1 MDSRQSNLHDKL
13 FSRGSATPPPSSQ
26 PFPITQSTSST
37 TTTPPTT
44 THLDSLF
51 QSITTQQIPH
61 GNSAPATPSMIA
73 DDDAS
78 THSAPVS
85 TTPADRQSALLSL
98 LYPAAT
104 SLTATR
110 PLQPSSGPIMPQQV
124 PSPPASSIRS
134 GQSPSNTSEAQG
146 KILLEQLMGTAPRS
160 NFSEPAPAP
169 ISTLPPMSSPQF
181 QSSMGDKFQPS
192 QSSMADKYHLNE
204 GSYMPQEPPR
214 DSPQHNQPVPQ
225 PQQPQQQPQQPP
237 SPRKSM
243 FDFVSPFDALASTS
257 AVKKKPVPA
266 GPASA
271 SSTNEDS
278 WTSASLGSLND
289 PKRKSVENLMDQLTR
304 SQQSYPSGQTSSP
317 TYDPYS
323 TTDEYSQVES
333 QPTPQQQPLHPR
345 TMPPP
350 PPLPPKPGRSASP
363 PRGSPPKPA
372 AQQPRPHPRPVES
385 PLGQAPMPPARR
397 EKDGSPG
404 PRNTWKNEGRG
415 KGAAKGK
422 PQTSPSSQPQT
433 IVFDVSQPL
442 DDVQAPRDAV
452 KSTAIALVKQDSVF
466 LPGTTIGATH
476 WIAYAMT
483 KGRVRVISRSSGDRT
498 LLQLPTVFAPSTSVI
513 DMAVYGNRLAGVTS
527 DGGFVVWELPEV
539 ITDDVPGRLLLCI
552 VPSADADP
560 LHSVKWHPKQ
570 PDTLAVASET
580 KMYLLDLAD
589 AARTFRGE
597 PLPQVEL
604 NRISQVFS
612 VPSRLVA
619 FDFDVPHFALATI
632 SEDSTLTLWNVH
644 DKMPFWTH
652 RVRGDDVPSSLTFI
666 DDGIV
671 IGRRNG
677 TVFQL
682 LSVITKNVLST
693 FRFVNGNKED
703 PDMFGHVNYDSRIQ
717 TLWVAN
723 NRRDSLIALRVGFDV
738 SGSPSGELVR
748 GGFFEQV
755 VEFSGPKPTIHFVIL
770 SADADPTGDEA
781 HAACVAAKLP
791 PGDLALVAFSVH
803 STGVDQVLIRKEWY
817 DTAVLNALAK
827 FPPYMPAAPVEA
839 KGTRHMP
846 PAPVSISGPAP
857 VTQQSGPI
865 IAPGRSRTPPS
876 EELEPDIAR
885 DEVRAHDTKGKNV
898 RGKNVAFRDRDA
910 AKEAE
915 KAFKGDAG
923 ASSDTGIA
931 LVVTKEIKKSEE
943 SLHTRIGRLI
953 GKEMDKQHQ
962 RLEEARAHE
971 QAEDFNRQ
979 EKILK
984 LISTELTR
992 NTTRVVE
999 MAVKAEV
1006 QTSVLPALEQITRT
1020 EVRAALNEHVGRGL
1034 TEFIQNSLPNEI
1046 EKLLLRPDISNH
1058 FASILSTNLN
1068 PLIERY
1074 IKDSVTKNIIPTY
1087 SQQTSAMHQ
1096 DILREMRA
1104 EILNVKKDSMTW
1116 QTEAARSQESLIR
1129 ELEHSVRMLSDQ
1141 VKFLSLNSAASH
1153 RITSSSSPAPSI
1165 SGMSSM
1171 SQGMHRSQNLPP
1183 ATTQAPVYGSQS
1195 LSSFVQPPQP
1205 SQMHATWYPSTI
1217 AAPQASHPIA
1227 PPQPPPPPSQRSPP
1241 AQHDAWEDTYMAV
1254 LGTQDPKQLR
1264 ELLAR
1269 SSPEVVMPMDRKGP
1283 LSMAVILSILHR
1295 LATIIAETPPVDEA
1309 FKSSLWWMQRTAT
1322 VLNVNEPLIAPYV
1335 ARVLPNV
1342 KATLNTTKQR
1352 LAILPGGPQ
1361 TMDAARTIS
1370 EIQDILNRKTVSAPQ
1385 GGL

>member
-13 FSRGSATPPPSSQ
+13 FSRGSVTPPRE
-26 PFPITQSTSST
+26 PFP
-37 TTTPPTT
+37 TTTPP

-51 QSITTQQIPH
+51 QSITTQNPH

-78 THSAPVS
+78 THSAPALS

-104 SLTATR
+104 FHS
-110 PLQPSSGPIMPQQV
+110 QQI

-134 GQSPSNTSEAQG
+134 GQSPSNNSETQG

-160 NFSEPAPAP
+160 NFSEPAP
-169 ISTLPPMSSPQF
+169 PPMTILPSASSPQF
-181 QSSMGDKFQPS
+181 QSSMA
-192 QSSMADKYHLNE
+192 QSSMPQSSMGDTYHLNE
-204 GSYMPQEPPR
+204 G
-214 DSPQHNQPVPQ
+214 DSPQHNQPIAP
-225 PQQPQQQPQQPP
+225 PQQPQQLPP

-243 FDFVSPFDALASTS
+243 FEFVSPFDALDSTS
-257 AVKKKPVPA
+257 TVKKKPVPV

-304 SQQSYPSGQTSSP
+304 SQQPYPSDQASSP
-317 TYDPYS
+317 AYDPYS

-333 QPTPQQQPLHPR
+333 QPTPQQQSLQPR
-345 TMPPP
+345 TMAPP
-350 PPLPPKPGRSASP
+350 PPLPPKPGRASP

-372 AQQPRPHPRPVES
+372 AQQPRPQPRPVES

-397 EKDGSPG
+397 EKEGSPG
-404 PRNTWKNEGRG
+404 PRNTWKNESRG
-415 KGAAKGK
+415 KGLGAAKGK
-422 PQTSPSSQPQT
+422 AQTSPSSQPQT
-433 IVFDVSQPL
+433 IVFDVSQAL

-552 VPSADADP
+552 IPSADADP

-580 KMYLLDLAD
+580 KY

-644 DKMPFWTH
+644 DKMPFWSH
-652 RVRGDDVPSSLTFI
+652 RVRGDDVPSS
-666 DDGIV
+666 
-671 IGRRNG
+671 RNG

-693 FRFVNGNKED
+693 FKFVNGSKED

-723 NRRDSLIALRVGFDV
+723 NRRDSVIALRIGFDV
-738 SGSPSGELVR
+738 SASSSGELVR

-817 DTAVLNALAK
+817 DTAVLNAPGK

-839 KGTRHMP
+839 KGA
-846 PAPVSISGPAP
+846 APVSVSASISGPGPAP
-857 VTQQSGPI
+857 VTTTQPSSSGSGSVIP
-865 IAPGRSRTPPS
+865 PRSIRTPPS
-876 EELEPDIAR
+876 EELEGDIAR
-885 DEVRAHDTKGKNV
+885 DEARAHEGKGKNV
-898 RGKNVAFRDRDA
+898 RGKNVAFRDREA
-910 AKEAE
+910 ANLNLKEAE
-915 KAFKGDAG
+915 KLTSFKGDAG

-962 RLEEARAHE
+962 RMEEARVQE

-1006 QTSVLPALEQITRT
+1006 QNSVLPALEHITRT

-1034 TEFIQNSLPNEI
+1034 TEFIQNSLPTEI

-1104 EILNVKKDSMTW
+1104 EILNVKKDSMSW

-1129 ELEHSVRMLSDQ
+1129 DLEHSVRMLSDQ
-1141 VKFLSLNSAASH
+1141 VKFLSLNSAATH
-1153 RITSSSSPAPSI
+1153 RIASGGSPAPSV
-1165 SGMSSM
+1165 SNMSSM

-1195 LSSFVQPPQP
+1195 LGSFSQQPQP
-1205 SQMHATWYPSTI
+1205 SQMHAHSTWYPSTI

-1227 PPQPPPPPSQRSPP
+1227 PPQPPPPPPLSQRSPP
-1241 AQHDAWEDTYMAV
+1241 AVHDAWEDTYMAV

-1322 VLNVNEPLIAPYV
+1322 VLNINEPLIAPYV
-1335 ARVLPNV
+1335 ARVVPNV

-1370 EIQDILNRKTVSAPQ
+1370 EIQDILGRKSVSAPQ